1 MVDLET
7 VILLVLVLVL
17 AMIACVTCWCY
28 AEKMRSGVSSG
39 VSGGSGG
46 VRRTHSCG
54 GSIGYAS
61 SQHMRAVVEGA
72 EPHIVTYDLNHSGE
86 EYPYR
91 QGGGE
96 CKPGGGDCKPGGG
109 DCKPGGGEEYPYQQR
124 ASGDTEG
131 AAVGGSTRWGR
142 AFAPPRESG
151 NRSSG
156 MRNADYADEI
166 LAPSA
171 VAPAVIKRRGA
182 PTPKQHWQQYVS
194 WDTLKKD
201 AGASAEY
208 FQMRTSAVNN
218 PDFEWGQ
225 VHEAIKPM
233 LEDNR
238 EHVGIIGLKRDGR
251 TLKVI
256 ASEPSPDAIGE
267 GVSST
272 YFAGVPAELVAKYA
286 ERPALFFFHTHPA
299 DERANPLPS
308 SPDLATAIYFGATAR
323 FAASVV
329 FSRYGILVYGISWS
343 AYKSINSADDW
354 KLALMNFT
362 HDTIT
367 AHEGVRSWG
376 FHSLPEYL
384 QLYPRMR
391 LTFYAHPSSAM
402 VAANVQ
408 PAIMH
413 SLESEIDH
421 RLIGEYAA
429 DIARHVA
436 GRRRKR
442 GTRPVQSAQFALPPD
457 RMPYYLD

>member
-1 MVDLET
+1 M
-7 VILLVLVLVL
+7 
-17 AMIACVTCWCY
+17 
-28 AEKMRSGVSSG
+28 
-39 VSGGSGG
+39 
-46 VRRTHSCG
+46 
-54 GSIGYAS
+54 
-61 SQHMRAVVEGA
+61 
-72 EPHIVTYDLNHSGE
+72 
-86 EYPYR
+86 
-91 QGGGE
+91 
-96 CKPGGGDCKPGGG
+96 
-109 DCKPGGGEEYPYQQR
+109 
-124 ASGDTEG
+124 
-131 AAVGGSTRWGR
+131 
-142 AFAPPRESG
+142 
-151 NRSSG
+151 
-156 MRNADYADEI
+156 
-166 LAPSA
+166 
-171 VAPAVIKRRGA
+171 
-182 PTPKQHWQQYVS
+182 S

-442 GTRPVQSAQFALPPD
+442 GTRPIKSAQFALPPD